1 MNPFA
6 RKIKEAKAMWRA
18 LRRTRWNG
26 GRTGRRQDNRA
37 AKRDARSRGLR

>member
-1 MNPFA
+1 MNPLV

-18 LRRTRWNG
+18 LHRTRWNG
-26 GRTGRRQDNRA
+26 GRQGRKSDNRA